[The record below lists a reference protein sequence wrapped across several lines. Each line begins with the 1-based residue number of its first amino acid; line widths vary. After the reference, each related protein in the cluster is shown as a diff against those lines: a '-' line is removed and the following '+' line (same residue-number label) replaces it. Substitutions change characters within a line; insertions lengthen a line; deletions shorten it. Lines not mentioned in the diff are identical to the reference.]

1 MYSYQREDVSIK
13 TVLDTRRTLKDGS
26 YRIRIRVFHQGKYWE
41 YSTGKKL
48 SPQQWDELQTTN
60 SRNLKSIRND
70 IQSTFEIIKKHVQE
84 LTENELFSFAAL
96 NSRLQ
101 RNVDETLNS
110 MLQQKIDTLG
120 KEDRYG
126 TQEYYIYIKKAVERY
141 KGESI
146 ILTSVNTDWL
156 KGFERFLL
164 DEGKTYTTVG
174 MYGRGIRHIFN
185 LAKEKGSIKEFQYP
199 FGKNKYEIPT
209 GTGRK
214 LALTIQQI
222 GKVVNYTDG
231 NPVTEKYRD
240 LWFFS
245 YLANGINFSDMLKLK
260 YADIANGEIFWYRQK
275 TLNTNRNKKLIQA
288 YVTPEMKAIIKR
300 WGNPQKADNYI
311 FPYFENGMTPKRQ
324 DQVVADVVRR
334 VNRKM
339 KYIGEQTGTG
349 KISTYTARH
358 SFATV
363 LKRSG
368 TNVAYISESL
378 GHADL
383 KTTENYL
390 ASFEKKERAKNAA
403 LLTSFKPNNKSNKTK
418 AAKKKN

>member
-13 TVLDTRRTLKDGS
+13 TVLDTRRILKSGL
-26 YRIRIRVFHQGKYWE
+26 YRVRIRVFQYGKFRE
-41 YSTGKKL
+41 YTTGKKL
-48 SPQQWDELQTTN
+48 SPQEWDELPHTN
-60 SRNLKSIRND
+60 SRKLKSIRND
-70 IQSTFEIIKKHVQE
+70 IQSTFGIIKKHVQE
-84 LTENELFSFAAL
+84 LTEDELFSFEAL
-96 NSRLQ
+96 NKRLQ

-110 MLQQKIDTLG
+110 MLQQKMDALE
-120 KEDRYG
+120 KENRFG
-126 TQEYYIYIKKAVERY
+126 TQEYYSNIKSAVERY
-141 KGESI
+141 RGEKI
-146 ILTSVNTDWL
+146 PIASVNVDWL

-164 DEGKTYTTVG
+164 AEKKAYTTVG
-174 MYGRGIRHIFN
+174 MYARGIRHIFN

-288 YVTPEMKAIIKR
+288 YITPEMKAIIKR
-300 WGNPQKADNYI
+300 WGNPQKPDNYI

-368 TNVAYISESL
+368 TSLESISESL

-403 LLTSFKPNNKSNKTK
+403 LLTSFNPKKTNRKTK
-418 AAKKKN
+418 EKN

>member
-1 MYSYQREDVSIK
+1 MFSYQKEGVSIK
-13 TVLDTRRTLKDGS
+13 TVLDTRRSLKGGL
-26 YRIRIRVFHQGKYWE
+26 YRVRIRVFYKGKYWE

-48 SPQQWDELQTTN
+48 APQEWDDLPHTT
-60 SRNLKSIRND
+60 SRKMKKISND
-70 IQSTFEIIKKHVQE
+70 IQSTFDIIKKHVQH
-84 LTENELFSFAAL
+84 LLENEQFSFEAL
-96 NSRLQ
+96 NNRLQ

-110 MLQQKIDTLG
+110 MLQFKIDELE
-120 KEDRYG
+120 KEKRYG
-126 TQEYYIYIKKAVERY
+126 TQEYYSNIKSAVKRY
-141 KGESI
+141 RGEKI
-146 ILTSVNTDWL
+146 PLVSVNIEWL

-164 DEGKTYTTVG
+164 SEKKAYATIG
-174 MYGRGIRHIFN
+174 MYIRGIRHVFN
-185 LAKEKGSIKEFQYP
+185 LAKEKGIVKEFQYP

-209 GTGRK
+209 GEGRK
-214 LALTIQQI
+214 LALTVKQI

-231 NPVTEKYRD
+231 NPATEKYRD

-260 YADIANGEIFWYRQK
+260 YSNIVNGEICWYRQK
-275 TLNTNRNKKLIQA
+275 TLHTNRHKKFIQA
-288 YVTPEMKAIIKR
+288 YITSEMEAIIKR
-300 WGNPQKADNYI
+300 WGNPPEPDNYI
-311 FPYFENGMTPKRQ
+311 FPYLENGMDIKRQ

-339 KYIGEQTGTG
+339 KTIGEKTKIG

-368 TNVAYISESL
+368 TNVEYISESL
-378 GHADL
+378 GHADI

-390 ASFEKKERAKNAA
+390 ASFEQTERAKNAA
-403 LLTSFKPNNKSNKTK
+403 LLTSFQSNQTEPK
-418 AAKKKN
+418 